1 MVDTKNHAACQEQN
15 GKIFA
20 AAVIFRKLLPRN
32 KLRKNHWLNRRFAAW
47 PGEKIP
53 ASSAAVHL
61 RRDCDVAARSPG
73 HAHPSKRGR
82 INPRRGGKKNQFE
95 IEV

>member
-1 MVDTKNHAACQEQN
+1 MVDTKNHAACQEEN
-15 GKIFA
+15 RKIFA
-20 AAVIFRKLLPRN
+20 AAIIFRKLLSGN
-32 KLRKNHWLNRRFAAW
+32 KLRKRLWLNKRFAPW
-47 PGEKIP
+47 PGDKIP

-61 RRDCDVAARSPG
+61 RRDCDVVARSLG

-82 INPRRGGKKNQFE
+82 INPRRGGNKNQFE

>member
-47 PGEKIP
+47 PGEKNP
-53 ASSAAVHL
+53 SKQCRGSSASRL
-61 RRDCDVAARSPG
+61 RCRGTLSRPRS
-73 HAHPSKRGR
+73 SQQTGR
-82 INPRRGGKKNQFE
+82 INPRRGGNKNQFE